1 MVHRHSCKRKSSKY
15 FKVVNFNACFL
26 WPHLSP
32 SLHPISE
39 RLTSKERLSQ
49 NCFQSVLS
57 LIKHH
62 LQWWYEEKHW
72 APTLQ
77 HVLIILSVQQFLS
90 FYSSKYRCCFSNK
103 ICFKSSITTFQKKN
117 KTKQSKKKKWSK
129 SWYYGIA
136 EEFFIV
142 QFCLANL
149 LVMSYFHWQLR
160 KEKSRAE
167 PVLW

>member
-117 KTKQSKKKKWSK
+117 KTKQTIKKKKVIQELILWYSRRVFYCSVLLGK
-129 SWYYGIA
+129 SLGH
-136 EEFFIV
+136 ELFP
-142 QFCLANL
+142 LA
-149 LVMSYFHWQLR
+149 
-160 KEKSRAE
+160 A
-167 PVLW
+167 